1 MFSRIVFNKKGEPA
15 IIDMVLDHPTY
26 EKFKAYIAENHL
38 DESSALAKVLKQG
51 MTNYWLQ
58 EFKQMK
64 ENYSHMKKLF
74 KEYKKD
80 NETLKA
86 LQEENEQ
93 MRKLLEEKTTRG

>member
-15 IIDMVLDHPTY
+15 IIDVFLDHPTY
-26 EKFKAYIAENHL
+26 EKFKKYMIENDL
-38 DESSALAKVLKQG
+38 DESSTLVKILKRG

-64 ENYSHMKKLF
+64 ESYLHMKKLF
-74 KEYKKD
+74 TEYKKD
-80 NETLKA
+80 NEILKA

-93 MRKLLEEKTTRG
+93 LRKILE

>member
-1 MFSRIVFNKKGEPA
+1 MFSRIVFNKKGETA
-15 IIDMVLDHPTY
+15 LIDMFLDHPTY

-38 DESSALAKVLKQG
+38 DESSALVKALKHG

-58 EFKQMK
+58 EFKQIK
-64 ENYSHMKKLF
+64 ESYLHVKKLF

-93 MRKLLEEKTTRG
+93 LRKILE